1 MYFIHVQHVIFFST
15 QTNLMD
21 GQELVE
27 EKRILVLYINYVSN
41 TVLSLK
47 IKTNRIYSLFK

>member
-1 MYFIHVQHVIFFST
+1 
-15 QTNLMD
+15 MD

-47 IKTNRIYSLFK
+47 IKT